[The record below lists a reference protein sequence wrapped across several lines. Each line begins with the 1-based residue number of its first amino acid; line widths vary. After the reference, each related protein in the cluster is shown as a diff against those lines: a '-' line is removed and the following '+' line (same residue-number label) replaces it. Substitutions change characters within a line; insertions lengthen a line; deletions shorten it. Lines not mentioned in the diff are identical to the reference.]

1 MGSLKF
7 ELFSWSKTCQPL
19 AFMLLR
25 EIPHVFVILTTGNV
39 RMLNGCNKFIPF
51 SYPLSNGPYWYFQ
64 YWIGIHEPVA
74 S

>member
-7 ELFSWSKTCQPL
+7 ELFSWSKTCQPS

-25 EIPHVFVILTTGNV
+25 EIPRVFVISTTGNV
-39 RMLNGCNKFIPF
+39 RMLNDCNKFIPF
-51 SYPLSNGPYWYFQ
+51 SYPLIDGPYWYFQ